1 MMPTIILHHY
11 WRSSCSHRV
20 RIALECKGVR
30 YEKVAVNLLAGRQS
44 VPEYTGIAP
53 SGYVPCLVVD
63 GEPFVESVAILE
75 LLEELFPTPALY
87 PTDAKDR
94 ARMRAL
100 VETINSGIQPLQ
112 NLNVLSRLSADQE
125 VRAQWVRHFIEKG
138 LAAFDALLTQLGRAG
153 AFCWGDAPT
162 AADVVLVPQM
172 HAARRFGADMSQL
185 ARLVHID
192 ERARALP
199 AFARAEPDAQPDA
212 VR

>member
-1 MMPTIILHHY
+1 MPTIVLHHY

-20 RIALECKGVR
+20 RIALECKGLV
-30 YEKVAVNLLAGRQS
+30 YEKVAVNLLAGCQS
-44 VPEYTGIAP
+44 APEYRGLAP
-53 SGYVPCLVVD
+53 RGYVPCLVID
-63 GEPFVESVAILE
+63 GEPFVESVAIME

-94 ARMRAL
+94 SRMRAL

-112 NLNVLSRLSADQE
+112 NLNVLKRLSDDD

-138 LAAFDALLTQLGRAG
+138 LTAFDGLLTQFGRAG

-185 ARLVHID
+185 SRLVDID
-192 ERARALP
+192 GRARALP
-199 AFARAEPDAQPDA
+199 AFSRAEPDAQPDA